1 MKRETSPRD
10 GSQRAWVAA
19 VGISGASP
27 TLSVTTGTSAST
39 NTGRQKAPDQ
49 VMRLQDRF
57 ELQP

>member
-10 GSQRAWVAA
+10 GSQGAWVAA
-19 VGISGASP
+19 VGTSGASP
-27 TLSVTTGTSAST
+27 TQSVATGTSAST

-49 VMRLQDRF
+49 VMRLQQ